1 MSAGALPFDLA
12 EVLTQAARRHV
23 AAAHDRG
30 LVLLFDYE
38 GSLATVDAP
47 TQALSELLDHAL
59 RHALA
64 RCARAYV
71 LFSAQVQCDAGAL
84 CHASLRIVSNAAE
97 AGEAPAPAELMRF
110 PGVAWEQFS
119 QRAGARST
127 IAGRSATLNAELSI
141 SALAHE
147 GELIR
152 IDAVW
157 PVVDPGRSEHSADAH
172 GARAWLVAQPPLA
185 LSTLARRLQR
195 QGWAT
200 SSFATLDELREA
212 LRANPGTPPSLLV
225 GLDTGRV
232 DALAFAQTARE
243 LLSAD
248 ALAVFAT
255 DASPKA
261 RRDLPGCECW
271 VQPFSPAELL
281 ELTERQGRS
290 AAQPRTGRTVP
301 AALAQEERR
310 IVLVVDDNAVNQML
324 AKEML
329 QLLGFEVVLADDGL
343 QAIEHCRK
351 HCPHAVLMDLQMP
364 RMDGLKATGELRRLQ
379 HKGALAHFPII
390 AITADGTA
398 RSACAAAGMDAF
410 MTKPIDLGELERLLK
425 QALP

>member
-1 MSAGALPFDLA
+1 MSERAKPFDLG
-12 EVLTQAARRHV
+12 EVLTDVARRHV

-30 LVLLFDYE
+30 LVLLYDYE

-47 TQALSELLDHAL
+47 RHELSELLDHAL
-59 RHALA
+59 RHALG

-71 LFSAQVQCDAGAL
+71 LFSAQVQCDAHGR
-84 CHASLRIVSNAAE
+84 CHASMRIVSNAAE
-97 AGEAPAPAELMRF
+97 AGEAVAPAELMRF

-127 IAGRSATLNAELSI
+127 ITGRSAVLNAELSI
-141 SALAHE
+141 AALAHE

-152 IDAVW
+152 IDAAW
-157 PVVDPGRSEHSADAH
+157 PVLDPGRSERSADAH
-172 GARAWLVAQPPLA
+172 GARAWLVAQPLLA

-200 SSFATLDELREA
+200 TSFATLEELRAA
-212 LRANPGTPPSLLV
+212 LHGNRGTPPSLLI

-232 DALAFAQTARE
+232 DAQEFAQAASE
-243 LLSAD
+243 LPSD

-255 DASPKA
+255 DASPNA
-261 RRDLPGCECW
+261 PRDLPGCECW
-271 VQPFSPAELL
+271 AQPFSPAELL
-281 ELTERQGRS
+281 ELTERQGR
-290 AAQPRTGRTVP
+290 AAARPRTGRTVP
-301 AALAQEERR
+301 AALTQEDRR
-310 IVLVVDDNAVNQML
+310 TVLVVDDNAVNQML

-329 QLLGFEVVLADDGL
+329 QLLGFDVALADDGL
-343 QAIEHCRK
+343 QAVEHCRK

-379 HKGALAHFPII
+379 RKGAIAHFPII

-398 RSACAAAGMDAF
+398 RDACAAAGMDAF
-410 MTKPIDLGELERLLK
+410 MTKPIDLHELERLLK